1 MSCEIVVYPAQDS
14 TTTNIQDISIK
25 NYFKKYGEI
34 SHFEAFN
41 DPNSALPLHVYLIKY
56 ASSDG
61 KINDAAKAAF
71 SAVRKHESSGC
82 FIMGFKFEVILNKHS
97 ILNNIISKFVEIN
110 VKKLQKL
117 QENLKKA
124 KEKEAENHHHHHH

>member
-1 MSCEIVVYPAQDS
+1 M
-14 TTTNIQDISIK
+14 
-25 NYFKKYGEI
+25 
-34 SHFEAFN
+34 
-41 DPNSALPLHVYLIKY
+41 HVYLIKY

-124 KEKEAENHHHHHH
+124 KEKEAENEKAKELQGKDITLPKEPKVDTLSHSSGSEKRIPYDLLG